1 MLLGGDG
8 RDGGRALSGKNVLR
22 GRQIKLVKSFQRA
35 TTSYIT
41 KYPLPSNAEHRFFF
55 FFWLFSLFQSVVL
68 KVLMN

>member
-41 KYPLPSNAEHRFFF
+41 KYPLPSNAEHLFFF
-55 FFWLFSLFQSVVL
+55 FFGFSPCSNLWF
-68 KVLMN
+68 